1 MDVYGYFVRKGIEV
15 AAVAVI
21 SPEKRNM
28 RLGSTFPCGRRSP
41 KGRSRWYLVEAPE
54 GREDETC
61 ERVRKIVPPS
71 VLQDAFCIRKEHWM
85 KRGGRWSVV
94 ESLMYKGYFIA
105 VSSDVVGLNRA
116 LSALSFPARLM
127 GANNKAYMPIADDV
141 RDWFVCAMDA
151 RHVVKSSTAV
161 INDGVLSVQEGPL
174 VGQEDRLS
182 RVDRHKRRCLV
193 RISDV
198 DGGFVECMPLDIP
211 VKN

>member
-1 MDVYGYFVRKGIEV
+1 MDGYGYFVRKGIEV
-15 AAVAVI
+15 AAGAVI

-94 ESLMYKGYFIA
+94 ESLNVQRVFHCGEQRCRGAEPRF
-105 VSSDVVGLNRA
+105 VRFELSCA
-116 LSALSFPARLM
+116 LDGRQQQSIH
-127 GANNKAYMPIADDV
+127 AY
-141 RDWFVCAMDA
+141 C
-151 RHVVKSSTAV
+151 
-161 INDGVLSVQEGPL
+161 
-174 VGQEDRLS
+174 
-182 RVDRHKRRCLV
+182 
-193 RISDV
+193 
-198 DGGFVECMPLDIP
+198 
-211 VKN
+211 

>member
-1 MDVYGYFVRKGIEV
+1 
-15 AAVAVI
+15 
-21 SPEKRNM
+21 
-28 RLGSTFPCGRRSP
+28 
-41 KGRSRWYLVEAPE
+41 
-54 GREDETC
+54 
-61 ERVRKIVPPS
+61 
-71 VLQDAFCIRKEHWM
+71 
-85 KRGGRWSVV
+85 
-94 ESLMYKGYFIA
+94 MYKGYFIA

-141 RDWFVCAMDA
+141 CDWFVCAMDA

-161 INDGVLSVQEGPL
+161 INDGVLSVQECPL